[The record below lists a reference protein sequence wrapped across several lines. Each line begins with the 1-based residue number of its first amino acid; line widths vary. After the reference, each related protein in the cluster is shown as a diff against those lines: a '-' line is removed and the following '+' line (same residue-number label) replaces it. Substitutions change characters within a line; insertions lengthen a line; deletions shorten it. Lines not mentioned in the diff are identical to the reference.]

1 MLKGVKIKIIIG
13 GLAIFTLMSCSTTR
27 KMASY
32 EVKPMAAN
40 KIVRKV
46 TREAPRYKTYE
57 IKRSAFSYQNGDN
70 KTSFTG
76 QIKINRDECAIIT
89 IRKMNLPLAR
99 SYVTH
104 DSIKMV
110 NYFDKNYINDEI
122 GVLKYLIGFDMQYN
136 ILQALLTADAELILS
151 HAGLDRDKVAT
162 IDSSLYRIDSQF
174 SRKVDRVIEKGK
186 ERKLLKMMEE
196 MDDSEFVNY
205 SAWVDPQLF
214 VIRKMFITDIKKN
227 QTITISYGDYKK
239 INRSYFPQRIE
250 LAVTTKYE
258 HITLSMKMMRLAVN
272 KEKNFSF
279 NIPDKYDE
287 FLLPRN

>member
-1 MLKGVKIKIIIG
+1 MYIKLIVG
-13 GLAIFTLMSCSTTR
+13 SLAVFTFMSCSTTR

-32 EVKPMAAN
+32 EVKPMAVN

-57 IKRSAFSYQNGDN
+57 IKRSAFSYKNGDN

-76 QIKINRDECAIIT
+76 QIKINRDECAIVT

-99 SYVTH
+99 GYVSH
-104 DSIKMV
+104 DSVKLV
-110 NYFDKNYINDEI
+110 NYFDKDYVNDEI
-122 GVLKYLIGFDMQYN
+122 GVLKYLIGFDIQYD

-287 FLLPRN
+287 FQVPRN